1 MANYLHSTPT
11 PLDVDPPL
19 APHGGR
25 PRVWLRR
32 PPRSAPLTSSDS
44 QLCEHGER
52 ERKLLLTHRS
62 SALPPS
68 LSLSSLSL
76 SPSKFDNFDLS
87 HSYPSG
93 GRGEARWGTFSYVCV
108 CVCVCVRASCC
119 RGIFVVVDS
128 FTKLIRHCRHLA
140 YSEEHA

>member
-44 QLCEHGER
+44 QLCEHGVGER
-52 ERKLLLTHRS
+52 EKEREGENFCLLTVQV
-62 SALPPS
+62 
-68 LSLSSLSL
+68 L
-76 SPSKFDNFDLS
+76 SPSFARSVARSPVPNSIISTLVTHIHPVLVGKLGGELS
-87 HSYPSG
+87 HVVCYACVLMCGPSCRG
-93 GRGEARWGTFSYVCV
+93 KFIRRGEFA
-108 CVCVCVRASCC
+108 
-119 RGIFVVVDS
+119 
-128 FTKLIRHCRHLA
+128 
-140 YSEEHA
+140 

>member
-11 PLDVDPPL
+11 PLDVDPRL

-62 SALPPS
+62 SALPP
-68 LSLSSLSL
+68 L
-76 SPSKFDNFDLS
+76 SPSPLS
-87 HSYPSG
+87 HSPLRNSIISTLVTHIHPVVVGKLG
-93 GRGEARWGTFSYVCV
+93 GELSHVCV
-108 CVCVCVRASCC
+108 CVCVCVCACVMLSGYIC
-119 RGIFVVVDS
+119 RGGFVYETDS
-128 FTKLIRHCRHLA
+128 PLSPSCIL
-140 YSEEHA
+140 